1 MSASAERVAR
11 ALAHQPPDHTPLFEI
26 YSPYHPIYWDICG
39 RTVATDAGMAWD
51 AMAEGVSYEEMLR
64 ATIEAQFLVNKFFQ
78 VDMVRLNG
86 GPPRQYTRPVKT
98 GPRTWTLNGVKYH
111 RDERT
116 DLVVLENPAEEASYS
131 HRYDEEQLRKQ
142 LEEWD
147 GTVPPLSGPDP
158 VVDGVRRLAQA
169 EGIEWTYMGEI
180 GCGTGVAFYPPFML
194 MWLIEEPELIR
205 RWMEYQMAHAFP
217 GTRQLVES
225 GCAVIAMGGDVSCD
239 KGPFISP
246 ALYREFILPAIQAH
260 VDLIHQLGAKAVYT
274 SDGNHWPI
282 KQEYF
287 FDSRIDGYKEVDQ
300 AAGMHWPRL
309 IAEGVADRI
318 CIIGNLDAR
327 HNLCHGTEES
337 IKAEVIACLDYGRRS
352 RGGHII
358 HASHSVHEDMPVA
371 NYRAAVDAYREYFG
385 LEPLPR

>member
-1 MSASAERVAR
+1 MSASTERVAR
-11 ALAHQPPDHTPLFEI
+11 ALAHQTPDHTPLFEI

-39 RTVATDAGMAWD
+39 RTIATDAAMAWD
-51 AMAEGVSYEEMLR
+51 AMAEGVSYEEQLQ
-64 ATIEAQFLVNKFFQ
+64 ANIEAQFLVNKFFQ

-86 GPPRQYTRPVKT
+86 GPAREYPRPIKT
-98 GPRTWTLNGVKYH
+98 GPTTWTLNGVPY
-111 RDERT
+111 RYDEKT
-116 DLVVLENPAEEASYS
+116 DLVVLENPAEAASYS

-142 LEEWD
+142 LEQWD
-147 GTVPPLSGPDP
+147 GKVPPLGGPDP
-158 VVDGVRRLAQA
+158 VVAGVRKMAEA

-194 MWLIEEPELIR
+194 MWLIDEPGLIR

-217 GTRQLVES
+217 ATRQLVES
-225 GCAVIAMGGDVSCD
+225 GCTVIAMGGDVSCD

-260 VDLIHQLGAKAVYT
+260 VDLIHQASAVAVYT

-300 AAGMHWPRL
+300 AAGMNWPRL

-327 HNLCHGTEES
+327 HNLCHGTAAS
-337 IKAEVIACLDYGRRS
+337 IKAEVIACLDYGRRC
-352 RGGHII
+352 RGGHIL